1 MHNLGIVGIV
11 VDNRADKADDVQHI
25 ITQYGESIIS
35 RMGVP
40 SPDRYQGIIT
50 IAMEAERARVSQFI
64 SELESID
71 GVNATYCMLG

>member
-11 VDNRADKADDVQHI
+11 VDNRADKADDVQNI
-25 ITQYGESIIS
+25 ITRYGDSIIS

-64 SELESID
+64 NDLELIE
-71 GVNATYCMLG
+71 GVNASYCMLN